1 MEIPDART
9 DYDAD
14 LSPIVQKWL
23 SLYAATDD
31 MHDAARF
38 EQEVPEADR
47 LTARGIEVGHIFY
60 FGTKY
65 SKSMKAQVQG
75 PDGNWITVESGSYGI
90 GVSRLVGAIIEA
102 SHDEAG
108 IIWPQSVAPFT
119 VGLLNLKRGD
129 AATDE
134 ACESL
139 YRGLSDA
146 GIEVLYD
153 DTDERA
159 GAKFKTMDLIGL
171 PWQVIVGPKGLEK
184 GEIELKHRASGARET
199 VKRQTAIKS
208 LQKRLF
214 L

>member
-1 MEIPDART
+1 
-9 DYDAD
+9 
-14 LSPIVQKWL
+14 
-23 SLYAATDD
+23 
-31 MHDAARF
+31 
-38 EQEVPEADR
+38 
-47 LTARGIEVGHIFY
+47 
-60 FGTKY
+60 
-65 SKSMKAQVQG
+65 VQG
-75 PDGNWITVESGSYGI
+75 PEGKWITVVSGSYGI

-119 VGLLNLKRGD
+119 IGLLNLKRGD
-129 AATDE
+129 PATDE

-139 YRGLSDA
+139 YRGLSEA

-171 PWQVIVGPKGLEK
+171 PWHVIVGPKCLEK